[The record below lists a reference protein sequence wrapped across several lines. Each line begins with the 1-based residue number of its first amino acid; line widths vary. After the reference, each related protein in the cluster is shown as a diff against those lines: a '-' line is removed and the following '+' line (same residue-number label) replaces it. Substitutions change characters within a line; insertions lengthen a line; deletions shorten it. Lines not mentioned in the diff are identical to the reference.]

1 MSDHDQLLVI
11 VDPVARRNDGE
22 SVRIAKDV
30 LSAAAETKICLPD
43 GPEEFARALA
53 RRGARRPVVVG
64 DDRALL
70 RTVTL
75 LHRER
80 TLARGAL
87 SVVPVGTPGSLG
99 LARSLGVPQG
109 PVGAARAVVE
119 GVARRLDLLVDDGD
133 GVVLGGV
140 RIGMAA
146 PAPAPPPSPTMWNT
160 CRTLVRTLVR
170 VPAQRGTR
178 THRLRVEADGVL
190 LRDLDDP
197 VESLTLRPLGG
208 VAEVVVRPPH
218 APPVRVEARTLTVS
232 GPLFRY
238 DADSRTSP
246 PLARRTWTVREA
258 AWSLTLPVLPAPSAP
273 PGGADET

>member
-11 VDPVARRNDGE
+11 VDPVARRSDGE

-30 LSAAAETKICLPD
+30 LSAGAEAKICLPD
-43 GPEEFARALA
+43 SPEEFSRALS
-53 RRGARRPVVVG
+53 RRGSRRPVVVG

-75 LHRER
+75 LHRDR

-87 SVVPVGTPGSLG
+87 SVVPVGAPESLG

-109 PVGAARAVVE
+109 PVVAARAVVD
-119 GVARRLDLLVDDGD
+119 GVARRMDLLVDDSD

-140 RIGMAA
+140 RIGAEA
-146 PAPAPPPSPTMWNT
+146 PVPAPPPHTVWDT
-160 CRTLVRTLVR
+160 CRTLVRTLAR
-170 VPAQRGTR
+170 VPAQGGTR
-178 THRLRVEADGVL
+178 THRLRVEVDGVR
-190 LRDLDDP
+190 LRDLDEP
-197 VESLTLRPLGG
+197 VESVTLRSLGG
-208 VAEVVVRPPH
+208 VAEVVVRPPG

-246 PLARRTWTVREA
+246 PLTRRTWTVRED
-258 AWSLTLPVLPAPSAP
+258 AWALTLPAPLLPAEEAEP
-273 PGGADET
+273 